1 MEYQNRYDGVPSRVV
16 RNLRHHARRLARSG
30 RLPGMDQADI
40 EQELMLD
47 LLQRQVHFD
56 PARASFETFADRII
70 NHRVASLMAPT
81 ARLRAERIM
90 ISIDVHLSADGDED
104 AETMGASIP
113 EADGLYAEPY
123 LPAEIRI
130 GLARD
135 VGRFLG
141 SLSPV
146 LRRYAGIFAA
156 DNVSAAAR
164 DAGLHRSTIYERM
177 HQLRADAAVAGLQ
190 EYLGGIPTVHSA
202 RR

>member
-1 MEYQNRYDGVPSRVV
+1 MELKNRYDGVSPRVI
-16 RNLRHHARRLARSG
+16 RNIRYQAARLARSG

-81 ARLRAERIM
+81 ARLRAERIT
-90 ISIDVHLSADGDED
+90 ISIDVHLSADTDFDSGAMKGDL
-104 AETMGASIP
+104 P

-123 LPAEIRI
+123 QPADTRI
-130 GLARD
+130 GLVRD
-135 VGRFLG
+135 VGRFLD

-146 LRRYAGIFAA
+146 LRRYARILTAE
-156 DNVSAAAR
+156 NVSAAAR
-164 DAGLHRSTIYERM
+164 DAGLHRSTIYERL
-177 HQLRADAAVAGLQ
+177 HQLRAAAAAAGLQ
-190 EYLGGIPTVHSA
+190 EYLGRIPTDIRA

>member
-1 MEYQNRYDGVPSRVV
+1 MEFQNRYDGVPSRVV
-16 RNLRHHARRLARSG
+16 RNIRHHARRLARSG
-30 RLPGMDQADI
+30 RLPGMDQADL

-81 ARLRAERIM
+81 ARLRAERIT
-90 ISIDVHLSADGDED
+90 ISIDVYLSADTDHDGGAMEGDL
-104 AETMGASIP
+104 P
-113 EADGLYAEPY
+113 EADGLYSEPY
-123 LPAEIRI
+123 QPADTRI
-130 GLARD
+130 GLVRD

-146 LRRYAGIFAA
+146 LRRYAGILTA

-164 DAGLHRSTIYERM
+164 DAGLHRSTIYERL
-177 HQLRADAAVAGLQ
+177 HQLRATAAAAGLQ